1 MSANTPAQICIK
13 LLRDIKTDAL
23 LIYIKT
29 VIEELLENIKNETY
43 KVDLGYEN
51 FNKEIEE
58 NIIEL
63 NIKLD
68 KTIINAYEL
77 KSFMAYQQMKQTN
90 HKLLP
95 NDEALVFYYNT
106 IVKQIET
113 QLKEGELWIPEQIV
127 LALLSEWVLEEEKS
141 TIFYTFLNDFDYL
154 RLLSYYETARNNEKN
169 INLRNNILKM
179 YQISSSMIKR
189 LKNSKYISTCIQSP
203 FRSRLSISFFKRID
217 VSFKGINVLPVA

>member
-1 MSANTPAQICIK
+1 MSANNQPKICIK

-29 VIEELLENIKNETY
+29 VIEELLENIENEKY
-43 KVDLGYEN
+43 KINLGYEE
-51 FNKEIEE
+51 FNKEIEN

-63 NIKLD
+63 NKELD

-77 KSFMAYQQMKQTN
+77 KSFMAYQQARQIN

-95 NDEALVFYYNT
+95 NDEALIFYYNT

-113 QLKEGELWIPEQIV
+113 QLLEGELWIPEQVV
-127 LALLSEWVLEEEKS
+127 LALLSEWILEEEKS
-141 TIFYTFLNDFDYL
+141 IIFYSFLNNFDYL
-154 RLLSYYETARNNEKN
+154 KLLGYYEIARNNEKN
-169 INLRNNILKM
+169 ANLKHNIIKM

-189 LKNSKYISTCIQSP
+189 LKNSKYKINS
-203 FRSRLSISFFKRID
+203 SRKSKMR
-217 VSFKGINVLPVA
+217 KK

>member
-141 TIFYTFLNDFDYL
+141 TIFYTFALILHKYL
-154 RLLSYYETARNNEKN
+154 KLYEEN
-169 INLRNNILKM
+169 
-179 YQISSSMIKR
+179 
-189 LKNSKYISTCIQSP
+189 
-203 FRSRLSISFFKRID
+203 
-217 VSFKGINVLPVA
+217 

>member
-77 KSFMAYQQMKQTN
+77 KSFMAYQQMKQIN

-127 LALLSEWVLEEEKS
+127 LALLSDWVLEEEKS

-169 INLRNNILKM
+169 INLRENIIRM

-189 LKNSKYISTCIQSP
+189 LKNSKYKINS
-203 FRSRLSISFFKRID
+203 SRKSKMR
-217 VSFKGINVLPVA
+217 KK

>member
-51 FNKEIEE
+51 FNKEIEK

-169 INLRNNILKM
+169 INLRENIIRM

-189 LKNSKYISTCIQSP
+189 LKNSKYKINS
-203 FRSRLSISFFKRID
+203 SRKSKMR
-217 VSFKGINVLPVA
+217 KK

>member
-1 MSANTPAQICIK
+1 MSANNPPQICIK

-29 VIEELLENIKNETY
+29 VIEELLENIKNEKY
-43 KVDLGYEN
+43 KIDLGYEE
-51 FNKEIEE
+51 FNKEIEK
-58 NIIEL
+58 NIVEL
-63 NIKLD
+63 NTKLD

-77 KSFMAYQQMKQTN
+77 KSFMAYQQLKQSN

-113 QLKEGELWIPEQIV
+113 QLVEGELWIPEQIV

-154 RLLSYYETARNNEKN
+154 KLLAFYEKARNNEKN
-169 INLRNNILKM
+169 SNLKQNIIKM
-179 YQISSSMIKR
+179 YQISSSMIKK
-189 LKNSKYISTCIQSP
+189 LKYSKYKINSTRKSKM
-203 FRSRLSISFFKRID
+203 RK
-217 VSFKGINVLPVA
+217 K

>member
-43 KVDLGYEN
+43 KIDLGYEN
-51 FNKEIEE
+51 FNKKIEE

-127 LALLSEWVLEEEKS
+127 PALLSEWVLEEEKS

-169 INLRNNILKM
+169 INLRENIIRM

-189 LKNSKYISTCIQSP
+189 LKNSKYKINS
-203 FRSRLSISFFKRID
+203 SRKSKMR
-217 VSFKGINVLPVA
+217 KK

>member
-95 NDEALVFYYNT
+95 NDEVLVFYYNT

-169 INLRNNILKM
+169 INLRENIIRM

-189 LKNSKYISTCIQSP
+189 LKNSKYKINS
-203 FRSRLSISFFKRID
+203 SRKSKMR
-217 VSFKGINVLPVA
+217 KK

>member
-43 KVDLGYEN
+43 KIDLGYEN

-141 TIFYTFLNDFDYL
+141 TIFYNFLNYFDYL

-169 INLRNNILKM
+169 INLKDNIIKM

-189 LKNSKYISTCIQSP
+189 LKNSKYKINS
-203 FRSRLSISFFKRID
+203 SRKSKMR
-217 VSFKGINVLPVA
+217 KK

>member
-1 MSANTPAQICIK
+1 MTCKNRIKPK

-43 KVDLGYEN
+43 KIDLGYEN
-51 FNKEIEE
+51 FNKKIEE

-169 INLRNNILKM
+169 INLRENIIRM

-189 LKNSKYISTCIQSP
+189 LKNSKYKINS
-203 FRSRLSISFFKRID
+203 SRKSK
-217 VSFKGINVLPVA
+217 KEKK

>member
-1 MSANTPAQICIK
+1 MSANNQPKICIK

-29 VIEELLENIKNETY
+29 VIEELLENIENEKY
-43 KVDLGYEN
+43 KINLGYEE
-51 FNKEIEE
+51 FNKEIEN

-63 NIKLD
+63 NKELD

-77 KSFMAYQQMKQTN
+77 KSFMAYQQARQIN

-95 NDEALVFYYNT
+95 NDEALIFYYNT

-113 QLKEGELWIPEQIV
+113 QLLEGELWIPEQVV
-127 LALLSEWVLEEEKS
+127 LALLSEWILEEEKS
-141 TIFYTFLNDFDYL
+141 IIFYSFLNNFDYL
-154 RLLSYYETARNNEKN
+154 KLLGYYEIARNNEKN
-169 INLRNNILKM
+169 TNLKGNIVKM

-189 LKNSKYISTCIQSP
+189 LKNSKYKINS
-203 FRSRLSISFFKRID
+203 SRKSKMR
-217 VSFKGINVLPVA
+217 KK

>member
-1 MSANTPAQICIK
+1 MSANNQPQICIK

-29 VIEELLENIKNETY
+29 VIEELLENIENEKY
-43 KVDLGYEN
+43 KIDLGYEE
-51 FNKEIEE
+51 FNKEIEK

-63 NIKLD
+63 NKELD

-77 KSFMAYQQMKQTN
+77 KSFMAYQQARQAN

-95 NDEALVFYYNT
+95 NDEALIFYYNT

-113 QLKEGELWIPEQIV
+113 QLLEGDLWIPEQIV
-127 LALLSEWVLEEEKS
+127 LALLSEWILEEEKS
-141 TIFYTFLNDFDYL
+141 IIFYSFLNNFDYL
-154 RLLSYYETARNNEKN
+154 KLLGYYEIARNNEKN
-169 INLRNNILKM
+169 TNLKGNIVKM

-189 LKNSKYISTCIQSP
+189 LKNSKYTH
-203 FRSRLSISFFKRID
+203 RENLK
-217 VSFKGINVLPVA
+217 

>member
-1 MSANTPAQICIK
+1 MSANNPPQICIK

-29 VIEELLENIKNETY
+29 VIEELLENIKNEKY
-43 KVDLGYEN
+43 KIDLGFEE
-51 FNKEIEE
+51 FNKEIEK

-63 NIKLD
+63 NTKLD

-77 KSFMAYQQMKQTN
+77 KCFMAYQQLKQSN

-113 QLKEGELWIPEQIV
+113 QLVEGELWIPEQIV

-154 RLLSYYETARNNEKN
+154 KLLSYYEKARNNEKN

-189 LKNSKYISTCIQSP
+189 LKNSKYKINS
-203 FRSRLSISFFKRID
+203 SRKSKMR
-217 VSFKGINVLPVA
+217 KK

>member
-1 MSANTPAQICIK
+1 MSANIQPQICIK

-29 VIEELLENIKNETY
+29 VIEELLENIKNEKY
-43 KVDLGYEN
+43 KIDLGFEE
-51 FNKEIEE
+51 FNKEIEK

-63 NIKLD
+63 NTKLD

-77 KSFMAYQQMKQTN
+77 KSFMAYQQLKQSN

-113 QLKEGELWIPEQIV
+113 QLVEGELWIPEQIV

-154 RLLSYYETARNNEKN
+154 RLLSYYEKARNNEKN

-189 LKNSKYISTCIQSP
+189 LKNSKYKINS
-203 FRSRLSISFFKRID
+203 SRKSKMR
-217 VSFKGINVLPVA
+217 KK

>member
-169 INLRNNILKM
+169 INLRENIIRM

-189 LKNSKYISTCIQSP
+189 LKKLKNKINS
-203 FRSRLSISFFKRID
+203 SRKSK
-217 VSFKGINVLPVA
+217 KKKK

>member
-127 LALLSEWVLEEEKS
+127 LALLCEWVLEEEKS

-154 RLLSYYETARNNEKN
+154 RLLSYYEIARNNEKN
-169 INLRNNILKM
+169 INLRENIIRM

-189 LKNSKYISTCIQSP
+189 LKNSKYKINS
-203 FRSRLSISFFKRID
+203 SRKSKMR
-217 VSFKGINVLPVA
+217 KK

>member
-43 KVDLGYEN
+43 KIDLGYEN
-51 FNKEIEE
+51 FNKKIEE

-113 QLKEGELWIPEQIV
+113 QLKEGELWIPEQII

-169 INLRNNILKM
+169 INLRENIIRM

-189 LKNSKYISTCIQSP
+189 LKNSKYKINS
-203 FRSRLSISFFKRID
+203 SRKSKMR
-217 VSFKGINVLPVA
+217 KK

>member
-29 VIEELLENIKNETY
+29 VIEELLENIKNEKY
-43 KVDLGYEN
+43 KIDLGFEN
-51 FNKEIEE
+51 FNKEIEK

-63 NIKLD
+63 NTKLD

-169 INLRNNILKM
+169 INLRENIIRM

-189 LKNSKYISTCIQSP
+189 LKNSKYKINS
-203 FRSRLSISFFKRID
+203 SRKSKMR
-217 VSFKGINVLPVA
+217 KK

>member
-13 LLRDIKTDAL
+13 LLRDIKTNAL

-43 KVDLGYEN
+43 KIDLGYEN
-51 FNKEIEE
+51 FNKKIEE

-77 KSFMAYQQMKQTN
+77 KSFMAYQQMKQIN

-169 INLRNNILKM
+169 INLRENIIRM

-189 LKNSKYISTCIQSP
+189 LKNSKYKINS
-203 FRSRLSISFFKRID
+203 SRKSKMR
-217 VSFKGINVLPVA
+217 KK

>member
-1 MSANTPAQICIK
+1 MSTNNPPQICIK
-13 LLRDIKTDAL
+13 LLRGIKTDAL

-29 VIEELLENIKNETY
+29 VIEELLENIKNEKY
-43 KVDLGYEN
+43 KIDLGFEE
-51 FNKEIEE
+51 FNKEIEK

-63 NIKLD
+63 NTKLD

-77 KSFMAYQQMKQTN
+77 KSFMAYQQLKQSN

-113 QLKEGELWIPEQIV
+113 QLVEGELWIPEQIV

-154 RLLSYYETARNNEKN
+154 RLLSYYEKARNNEKN

-189 LKNSKYISTCIQSP
+189 LKNSKYKINS
-203 FRSRLSISFFKRID
+203 SRKSKMR
-217 VSFKGINVLPVA
+217 KK

>member
-95 NDEALVFYYNT
+95 NDEALVFYYNS

-113 QLKEGELWIPEQIV
+113 SLQEGDIWIPEQII
-127 LALLSEWVLEEEKS
+127 LSLLSEWILEENKS
-141 TIFYTFLNDFDYL
+141 LTLYPFLNDIDYL
-154 RLLSYYETARNNEKN
+154 KLLSHYENARNNEKKN
-169 INLRNNILKM
+169 SLRENVIEM
-179 YQISSSMIKR
+179 YKISSSMIKR
-189 LKNSKYISTCIQSP
+189 LKNSKYRVDT
-203 FRSRLSISFFKRID
+203 SRKSKKRN
-217 VSFKGINVLPVA
+217 K

>member
-43 KVDLGYEN
+43 KIDLGYEN
-51 FNKEIEE
+51 FNKEIEK

-63 NIKLD
+63 NTKLD

-77 KSFMAYQQMKQTN
+77 KSFMAYQQTKQVN
-90 HKLLP
+90 NKLLP

-113 QLKEGELWIPEQIV
+113 QLKEGELWIPEQII
-127 LALLSEWVLEEEKS
+127 LALLSEWVVEEEKS

-169 INLRNNILKM
+169 INLRENIIRM

-189 LKNSKYISTCIQSP
+189 LKNSKYKINS
-203 FRSRLSISFFKRID
+203 SRKSKMR
-217 VSFKGINVLPVA
+217 KK

>member
-1 MSANTPAQICIK
+1 MSANNPPQICIK

-29 VIEELLENIKNETY
+29 VIEELLENIENEKY
-43 KVDLGYEN
+43 KIDLGFEE
-51 FNKEIEE
+51 FNKEIEK

-63 NIKLD
+63 NTKLD

-77 KSFMAYQQMKQTN
+77 KSFMTYQQLKQSN

-113 QLKEGELWIPEQIV
+113 QLVEGELWIPEQIV

-154 RLLSYYETARNNEKN
+154 RLLSYYEKARNNEKN

-189 LKNSKYISTCIQSP
+189 LKNSKYKINS
-203 FRSRLSISFFKRID
+203 SRKSKMR
-217 VSFKGINVLPVA
+217 KK